1 MEKNVYQILQDW
13 HELLKSG
20 VISDDEFAAKKKELL
35 DGEKTKKNSIL
46 NDNIRV
52 LSYEEQRERDM
63 EYDLLFNNKTWL
75 QKNKSWLIGLVIA
88 TIVGILIW
96 YFNKTS
102 NSNNESNNIET
113 KAIEKNSGYY
123 TTNADNSNYIYF
135 YKEAN
140 SNTRKTAHF
149 VSRETVYIEKVEN
162 DFGYVEYTNERGQ
175 TSKGWLRMKEL
186 EPCPGCEKNV
196 KHIKT
201 LEEFL
206 TGSWTLD
213 KDATIDGYGYS
224 LDMDKEDRIRKQMR
238 QLNCSLV
245 FGDNNNLKYILKH
258 GLEESIEDL
267 RYRITPD
274 STISIEF
281 DTNGGAHQFVVTIL
295 KIKDDKML
303 VNWPEYYNPFLFGLD
318 EKDIS
323 KCIFTKTD

>member
-35 DGEKTKKNSIL
+35 DVEKTKKNSTL

-52 LSYEEQRERDM
+52 LSYEEQREHDM
-63 EYDLLFNNKTWL
+63 EYDLLFNNKSWL
-75 QKNKSWLIGLVIA
+75 QKNKGWLIGLVIA
-88 TIVGILIW
+88 IIAGISIW
-96 YFNKTS
+96 YFTKNS
-102 NSNNESNNIET
+102 NSESNNLIT
-113 KAIEKNSGYY
+113 KVIEKNSGSY
-123 TTNADNSNYIYF
+123 TTNAGNSNYIYF
-135 YKEAN
+135 YREAD
-140 SNTRKTAHF
+140 SNTRKAAHF
-149 VSRETVYIEKVEN
+149 VSKETVYVKKVEN
-162 DFGYVEYTNERGQ
+162 EFGYVEYTNERGQ
-175 TSKGWLRMKEL
+175 TSKGWLRMKDL
-186 EPCPGCEKNV
+186 EPCPGCENYV
-196 KHIKT
+196 KPIKT

-206 TGSWTLD
+206 SGSWTLD
-213 KDATIDGYGYS
+213 KYATIDGYGYS

-238 QLNCSLV
+238 ELNCSLV
-245 FGDNNNLKYILKH
+245 FGDNNNLKYTLKH

-267 RYRITPD
+267 RYRISPD

-281 DTNGGAHQFVVTIL
+281 DTNEGAHQFVVTIL